1 MCGNVQQEGQR
12 VVQTTPEEVPAG
24 ARVWDYDELSPPA
37 QRELR
42 SAVTGEGAGRI
53 PDVGAE
59 AVESGDVVVFTEYYL
74 IR

>member
-1 MCGNVQQEGQR
+1 
-12 VVQTTPEEVPAG
+12 VQTAPEEIPVE

-42 SAVTGEGAGRI
+42 SAVTGEEAGRI
-53 PDVGAE
+53 PEAGAE
-59 AVESGDVVVFTEYYL
+59 AVESGDIVVFTEYYL